1 MKQALDAVSFD
12 AFPGRSKR
20 SELCCHPKLD
30 ALLKV
35 VRELKTGKKLLIFCS
50 SPFGARSVAE
60 FLHAADT
67 EVVESMSD
75 FYEAMNKLDQPGL
88 LGPKKLETEL
98 ILFKFTKSPDAVL
111 ISTKNVG
118 FMGIQQFDKTVSM
131 DYL

>member
-1 MKQALDAVSFD
+1 M
-12 AFPGRSKR
+12 
-20 SELCCHPKLD
+20 
-30 ALLKV
+30 
-35 VRELKTGKKLLIFCS
+35 KTGKKLLVFCS

-60 FLHAADT
+60 FLQAADT
-67 EVVESMSD
+67 DIVESIPD
-75 FYEAMNKLDQPGL
+75 FYESMTKIDQPGL

-98 ILFKFTKSPDAVL
+98 ILFKFTKCPGSVL